1 MYKPPQKKNS
11 SWTPSTVQKK
21 GKSPSKLGHFSIQ
34 PKSNPSSTSSQEIG
48 EYSRDSADRLT
59 ANVMRGI
66 QAKKQEEA
74 ERLTLSEA
82 EGSTLQPKFESPW
95 APTFEPPPP
104 LPESPAS
111 KLKGAFAPVSKN
123 PIQRQCAD
131 CAKEEKEQVGEEK
144 KDLEEIGIQT
154 KLTIGA
160 PGDTYEQE
168 ADRVASQVM
177 SMSAP
182 PDSSASVQLQLDTN
196 HPHHPKQIWQRAQSI
211 KPVMQRQ
218 IDPRVQMRQ
227 MIQRA
232 HQIDGNQASGNLEN
246 RLNASKGGGSPL
258 SEDVRGF
265 MEPRFGADFSGVR
278 VHTGGEA
285 VQMNQELGAQAFT
298 HGSDV
303 YFGAG
308 EEPGNNELTAHE
320 LTHVVQQSQ
329 VRVNTT
335 TQLKGLGVDNA
346 TGLEYEVDATGAKST
361 GSRQSGRLGMEA
373 KGGTQVPVQM
383 RIASAPLQIQKA
395 PSQEP
400 SVPID
405 IRFKANISGEE
416 FKQIAMKQLFGGP
429 IENVV
434 WSSIKPSYKASDS
447 PVKLLVSHSLLKRY
461 RAEVNEDKG
470 IDIDDSGG
478 VEGAEERRK
487 DFRDT
492 ATQEEKSEINQ
503 EIDQRY
509 YAVTGD
515 KPGTKITSSK
525 ADEGKRKLWLQ
536 LRDEVLFQREY
547 AKNLPPKVQKFLKE
561 SIRGRVM
568 TAKDYEQLFR
578 IGKMIESLPA
588 DISQDYL
595 SKITNS
601 TTDLSQFEASLHQHV
616 EAHAKNQAVIEENLE
631 NSQKLAGLDEVYKK
645 YRLWKTLIKSA
656 SGPGVGA
663 GGIVIL
669 REAGKLRE
677 EIDIAV
683 KKEGFSS
690 VEDFEFFIKK
700 FEKSFTQHSQVIA
713 LNLIDKLQGKLY
725 KEQQRYTENSELKQ
739 LLALIKS
746 GKTKEKLSRT
756 YPIFQEE
763 ELPDDKKIDLEKLRK
778 MSTSDELG
786 TYLTAKVN
794 ERQQDAGKARGHI
807 DSDPNVIFKLD
818 KLMPQFFL
826 QQDIAQGSIH
836 QMIIEDKLK
845 DDAITKLVVGI
856 ATAIVAIA
864 LAVISLGT
872 AIPAI
877 VAAGA
882 AAAGFGLS
890 AYMAYEEYKNYTLE
904 NDLTKVGFAD
914 DPSLVWLIIA
924 VAGAVLDLGAAV
936 KAVNAIGKGAKA
948 LDATKDLAVFEKVLA
963 EARKAGKIDAK
974 ISDAVIS
981 AAKARIGYTAASDNL
996 TQILINSKGLKN
1008 FLDPQVY
1015 IELVKMAKFKAQQG
1029 VTNFNHYLL
1038 EIRKMRKAAKIG
1050 DLSGEELLK
1059 VKQAWAEGRALAG
1072 LTDDALKGADG
1083 LVKPVKDAVI
1093 KRITGDTK
1101 FAFTHTDEELR
1112 AIIAKGKAVGLSQKE
1127 IEHLIFTSCRKDK
1140 PLNAIQL
1147 MNQIDF
1153 HKYLKSRGFPA
1164 KFKNMK
1170 DFDDFKSFLR
1180 DQFSAIG
1187 VKTDD
1192 LRIQGSAVRSAT
1204 ADDIDAA
1211 AMISHSDF
1219 DNLIKKIY
1227 GTKLKENNVA
1237 LDLKNYSHDDLAE
1250 LAKRI
1255 DNNPKSFN
1263 GTARQDFYFNFT
1275 NKIIQPI
1282 PKKKAVYQA
1291 MDLGRM
1297 LEALQKRFPH
1307 LNIDNFTIQV
1317 RGGKYDSYP
1326 FWQL

>member
-1 MYKPPQKKNS
+1 VP
-11 SWTPSTVQKK
+11 
-21 GKSPSKLGHFSIQ
+21 
-34 PKSNPSSTSSQEIG
+34 IG
-48 EYSRDSADRLT
+48 L
-59 ANVMRGI
+59 
-66 QAKKQEEA
+66 
-74 ERLTLSEA
+74 
-82 EGSTLQPKFESPW
+82 ES
-95 APTFEPPPP
+95 
-104 LPESPAS
+104 
-111 KLKGAFAPVSKN
+111 
-123 PIQRQCAD
+123 
-131 CAKEEKEQVGEEK
+131 
-144 KDLEEIGIQT
+144 
-154 KLTIGA
+154 
-160 PGDTYEQE
+160 
-168 ADRVASQVM
+168 
-177 SMSAP
+177 
-182 PDSSASVQLQLDTN
+182 
-196 HPHHPKQIWQRAQSI
+196 
-211 KPVMQRQ
+211 
-218 IDPRVQMRQ
+218 
-227 MIQRA
+227 
-232 HQIDGNQASGNLEN
+232 
-246 RLNASKGGGSPL
+246 RLNASKGGGNALAP
-258 SEDVRGF
+258 EVRAF
-265 MEPRFGADFSGVR
+265 MEPRFGADFSSVR

-285 VQMNQELGAQAFT
+285 VQMNRELGAQAFA
-298 HGSDV
+298 HGSDI

-308 EEPGNNELTAHE
+308 KSPGNNELTAHE
-320 LTHVVQQSQ
+320 LTHVVQQLQ

-335 TQLKGLGVDNA
+335 TQLKGLGV
-346 TGLEYEVDATGAKST
+346 KST
-361 GSRQSGRLGMEA
+361 GSGQSGRLGMEA
-373 KGGTQVPVQM
+373 KGGTQVPLQM

-395 PSQEP
+395 PLKEP

-405 IRFKANISGEE
+405 IRFKANVSGEE

-429 IENVV
+429 IENLV
-434 WSSIKPSYKASDS
+434 WSGIKPSYKASDS
-447 PVKLLVSHSLLKRY
+447 PVKVLVSHSLLKRY

-478 VEGAEERRK
+478 VKGAEERRK

-503 EIDQRY
+503 EIDRRY

-515 KPGTKITSSK
+515 QPGTKITSSK

-601 TTDLSQFEASLHQHV
+601 TTDLSQFEASLHQYV

-631 NSQKLAGLDEVYKK
+631 NSRKLAGLDEVYKK
-645 YRLWKTLIKSA
+645 YRLWKSLIKSA
-656 SGPGVGA
+656 SGPGIGA

-683 KKEGFSS
+683 KQEGFSS
-690 VEDFEFFIKK
+690 VEDFEVFIKK

-713 LNLIDKLQGKLY
+713 LNLIDKLQGRLY
-725 KEQQRYTENSELKQ
+725 KEQQRYAENSELKQ

-746 GKTKEKLSRT
+746 GKTKEELSRT

-763 ELPDDKKIDLEKLRK
+763 ELPDDKKIDLGKLRK

-826 QQDIAQGSIH
+826 QQEIAQGSIH

-924 VAGAVLDLGAAV
+924 VAGAALDLGAAV

-948 LDATKDLAVFEKVLA
+948 LDATKDLAAFEKVLA

-981 AAKARIGYTAASDNL
+981 AAKARIGYAAASDNL
-996 TQILINSKGLKN
+996 TQILTNSKGLKN

-1227 GTKLKENNVA
+1227 GTKLKENNIA
-1237 LDLKNYSHDDLAE
+1237 LDLKNYSHDDLVD

-1255 DNNPKSFN
+1255 DNNPTSFN

-1275 NKIIQPI
+1275 NKILQPI